1 MSKQHDSEDG
11 LFDDICG
18 VEGDE
23 GDVMTVQKFNRWAR
37 VSAVHHLRPIK
48 RDIRDHR
55 DEIRSLRDQFDQS
68 QTEQKIFFA
77 KLDGG
82 MKVMKAM
89 LVVGNVMAAGAVAIF
104 VYMFEYIQKITTG

>member
-23 GDVMTVQKFNRWAR
+23 GDVMTVQKFNR
-37 VSAVHHLRPIK
+37 SIK